1 MHNWIGCTPPS
12 RQTRTHAI
20 PRFRTTPAEIE
31 EKTMSTSK
39 PKPKGKRGT
48 GTYGLETDDYTVTP
62 AQTEVLAKSLRVYAT
77 IPRAIAEAH
86 MRLRGYD
93 APGEDA
99 TDAYVRGALLKCL
112 VREVLSERDARARG
126 ERFDPYVNAR
136 GKEKTT
142 TNDEEDD
149 TRGRT
154 ITKERTERAASVE
167 TRVIDGGSDSDESVG
182 NVACSKV
189 TEYESPS
196 ESESEEDYDDDDEDD
211 DEDEY
216 SDDDVSGESDGGNYF
231 GRHESEPPAPEGA
244 NPFASMDFD
253 PAQEVKSQIAEAKR
267 IVAERDARANELA
280 DALKSLKTDDG
291 ALSPT
296 ASSRVAFSD
305 KGDDATSVAGSE
317 LTDRFDAISIASIA
331 ATLGSDA
338 ADRVADVEGSEFDA
352 VSLASHGT
360 RGIAEEGSD
369 DERAGI
375 IYESESDER
384 RHRLSADFSDDL
396 DLHHAKENAPPTP

>member
-1 MHNWIGCTPPS
+1 
-12 RQTRTHAI
+12 
-20 PRFRTTPAEIE
+20 
-31 EKTMSTSK
+31 MSTSK
-39 PKPKGKRGT
+39 PQRRGKRSGT
-48 GTYGLETDDYTVTP
+48 AGVETDDYTVTP

-142 TNDEEDD
+142 TTAANEDD

-154 ITKERTERAASVE
+154 ITKERAERAASVE

-182 NVACSKV
+182 NVACSKA

-196 ESESEEDYDDDDEDD
+196 ESEEEEDYEDDDD
-211 DEDEY
+211 DEY

-231 GRHESEPPAPEGA
+231 GRHASEPPAPEGA

-280 DALKSLKTDDG
+280 DALKSLKTDDD

-369 DERAGI
+369 DERAGV

>member
-1 MHNWIGCTPPS
+1 MSSMPS
-12 RQTRTHAI
+12 NENRA
-20 PRFRTTPAEIE
+20 A
-31 EKTMSTSK
+31 SK
-39 PKPKGKRGT
+39 QRRGKRAGV
-48 GTYGLETDDYTVTP
+48 GGVVNVVETDDYTVTP

-86 MRLRGYD
+86 MRLRGYE

-112 VREVLSERDARARG
+112 VREVLSEREARARG

-142 TNDEEDD
+142 TAATLNDEEG

-154 ITKERTERAASVE
+154 MTKEQAERAASVE

-196 ESESEEDYDDDDEDD
+196 ESESDEEEDNDDDDDDDDDE
-211 DEDEY
+211 Y
-216 SDDDVSGESDGGNYF
+216 SDDDDVSGESDGGNYF
-231 GRHESEPPAPEGA
+231 GRHASEPPAPEGA

-280 DALKSLKTDDG
+280 DAIKSLKTDDG

-369 DERAGI
+369 DERAGV

>member
-1 MHNWIGCTPPS
+1 MSSMPS
-12 RQTRTHAI
+12 NENRA
-20 PRFRTTPAEIE
+20 A
-31 EKTMSTSK
+31 SK
-39 PKPKGKRGT
+39 QRRGKRAGV
-48 GTYGLETDDYTVTP
+48 GGVVHVIETDDYTVTP

-86 MRLRGYD
+86 MRLRGYE

-112 VREVLSERDARARG
+112 VREVLSEREARARG

-142 TNDEEDD
+142 TAATLNDEEG

-154 ITKERTERAASVE
+154 MTKEQTERAASVE

-196 ESESEEDYDDDDEDD
+196 ESESDEEEDNDDDDDDDDDE
-211 DEDEY
+211 Y
-216 SDDDVSGESDGGNYF
+216 SDDDDVSGESDGGNYF
-231 GRHESEPPAPEGA
+231 GRHASEPPAPEGA

-280 DALKSLKTDDG
+280 DAIKSLKTDDG

-369 DERAGI
+369 DERAGV

>member
-1 MHNWIGCTPPS
+1 MSSMPS
-12 RQTRTHAI
+12 NENRA
-20 PRFRTTPAEIE
+20 A
-31 EKTMSTSK
+31 SK
-39 PKPKGKRGT
+39 QRRGKRAGV
-48 GTYGLETDDYTVTP
+48 GGVVNVVETDDYTVTP

-86 MRLRGYD
+86 MRLRGYE

-112 VREVLSERDARARG
+112 VREVLSEREARARG

-142 TNDEEDD
+142 TAATLNDEEG

-154 ITKERTERAASVE
+154 MTKEQAERAASVE

-196 ESESEEDYDDDDEDD
+196 ESESDEEEDNDDDDDDDDDDDE
-211 DEDEY
+211 Y
-216 SDDDVSGESDGGNYF
+216 SDDDDVSGESDGGNYF
-231 GRHESEPPAPEGA
+231 GRHASEPPAPEGA

-280 DALKSLKTDDG
+280 DAIKSLKTDDG

-369 DERAGI
+369 DERAGV

>member
-1 MHNWIGCTPPS
+1 MPS
-12 RQTRTHAI
+12 NENRA
-20 PRFRTTPAEIE
+20 A
-31 EKTMSTSK
+31 SK
-39 PKPKGKRGT
+39 QRRGKRAGV
-48 GTYGLETDDYTVTP
+48 GGVVNVDETDDYTVTP

-86 MRLRGYD
+86 MRLRGYE

-112 VREVLSERDARARG
+112 VREVLSEREARARG

-142 TNDEEDD
+142 TAAALNDEEG

-154 ITKERTERAASVE
+154 MTKEQTERAASVE

-196 ESESEEDYDDDDEDD
+196 ESESDEEEDNDDDDDDDDDDDE
-211 DEDEY
+211 Y
-216 SDDDVSGESDGGNYF
+216 SDDDDVSGESDGGNYF
-231 GRHESEPPAPEGA
+231 GRHASEPPAPEGA

-280 DALKSLKTDDG
+280 DAIKSLKTDDG

-369 DERAGI
+369 DERAGV

>member
-1 MHNWIGCTPPS
+1 MSSMPS
-12 RQTRTHAI
+12 NENRA
-20 PRFRTTPAEIE
+20 A
-31 EKTMSTSK
+31 SK
-39 PKPKGKRGT
+39 QRRGKRAGV
-48 GTYGLETDDYTVTP
+48 GGAVNVVETDDYTVTP

-86 MRLRGYD
+86 MRLRGYE

-112 VREVLSERDARARG
+112 VREVLSEREARARG

-142 TNDEEDD
+142 TAATLNDEEG

-154 ITKERTERAASVE
+154 MTKEQTERAASVE

-196 ESESEEDYDDDDEDD
+196 ESESDEEEDNDDDDDDDDDDEYSDD
-211 DEDEY
+211 
-216 SDDDVSGESDGGNYF
+216 DDDVSGESDGGNYF
-231 GRHESEPPAPEGA
+231 GRHASEPPAPEGA

-280 DALKSLKTDDG
+280 DAIKSLKTDDG

-369 DERAGI
+369 DERAGV

-384 RHRLSADFSDDL
+384 QHRLSADFSDDL

>member
-1 MHNWIGCTPPS
+1 MSSMPS
-12 RQTRTHAI
+12 NENRA
-20 PRFRTTPAEIE
+20 A
-31 EKTMSTSK
+31 SK
-39 PKPKGKRGT
+39 QRRGKRAGV
-48 GTYGLETDDYTVTP
+48 GGAVHVVETDDYTVTP

-86 MRLRGYD
+86 MRLRGYE

-112 VREVLSERDARARG
+112 VREVLSEREARARG

-142 TNDEEDD
+142 TAATLNDEEG

-154 ITKERTERAASVE
+154 MTKEQTERAASVE

-196 ESESEEDYDDDDEDD
+196 ESESDEEEDNDDDDDDDDDDE
-211 DEDEY
+211 Y
-216 SDDDVSGESDGGNYF
+216 SDDDDVSGESDGGNYF
-231 GRHESEPPAPEGA
+231 GRHASEPPAPEGA

-280 DALKSLKTDDG
+280 DAIKSLKTDDG

-369 DERAGI
+369 DERAGV

>member
-1 MHNWIGCTPPS
+1 MPS
-12 RQTRTHAI
+12 NENRA
-20 PRFRTTPAEIE
+20 A
-31 EKTMSTSK
+31 SK
-39 PKPKGKRGT
+39 QRRGKRAGV
-48 GTYGLETDDYTVTP
+48 GGVVNVIETDDYTVTP

-86 MRLRGYD
+86 MRLRGYE

-112 VREVLSERDARARG
+112 VREVLSEREARARG

-142 TNDEEDD
+142 TAATLNDEEG

-154 ITKERTERAASVE
+154 MTKEQTERAASVE

-196 ESESEEDYDDDDEDD
+196 ESESDEEEDNDDDDDDE
-211 DEDEY
+211 Y
-216 SDDDVSGESDGGNYF
+216 SDDDDVSGESDGGNYF
-231 GRHESEPPAPEGA
+231 GRHASEPPAPEGA

-280 DALKSLKTDDG
+280 DAIKSLKTDDG

-369 DERAGI
+369 DERAGV

>member
-1 MHNWIGCTPPS
+1 MSSMPS
-12 RQTRTHAI
+12 NENRA
-20 PRFRTTPAEIE
+20 A
-31 EKTMSTSK
+31 SK
-39 PKPKGKRGT
+39 QRRGKRAGV
-48 GTYGLETDDYTVTP
+48 GGVVHVIETDDYTVTP

-86 MRLRGYD
+86 MRLRGYE

-112 VREVLSERDARARG
+112 VREVLSEREARARG

-142 TNDEEDD
+142 TAATLNDEEG

-154 ITKERTERAASVE
+154 MTKEQTERAASVE

-196 ESESEEDYDDDDEDD
+196 ESESDEEEDNDDDDDDDDDDE
-211 DEDEY
+211 Y
-216 SDDDVSGESDGGNYF
+216 SDDDDVSGESDGGNYF
-231 GRHESEPPAPEGA
+231 GRHASEPPAPEGA

-280 DALKSLKTDDG
+280 DAIKSLKTDDG

-369 DERAGI
+369 DERAGV